1 MNKILL
7 ITFGLTILLVSC
19 KQKET
24 EKTEIPEQ
32 QPTTELKTETQKP
45 IKEIATPEQYFENDS
60 LRILLES
67 DLERI
72 SLNPK
77 FYLKTEPR
85 INTHNETIT
94 DTIKT
99 QTFAKTVIYSY
110 QATDKEWIY
119 AAKIRSSEF
128 RFLKTIKI
136 GVQKKALEN
145 ILKSELE
152 TDLIKIGDLE
162 NTSVFIFTF
171 ENDTLKTI
179 DYQGWAD

>member
-1 MNKILL
+1 MKRHLLTSILIL
-7 ITFGLTILLVSC
+7 ILIVSC
-19 KQKET
+19 KQKE
-24 EKTEIPEQ
+24 EKNAESIEQKPTIELKAEPKKQIEEIP
-32 QPTTELKTETQKP
+32 
-45 IKEIATPEQYFENDS
+45 IPEQYFENDS

-67 DLERI
+67 DLEKLA
-72 SLNPK
+72 LNPK
-77 FYLKTEPR
+77 FDLETEPK

-99 QTFAKTVIYSY
+99 QTFNKTKIYSY
-110 QATDKEWIY
+110 QAKDKEWIY

-128 RFLKTIKI
+128 KFLETIKI
-136 GVQKKALEN
+136 GVHKKTLEN

>member
-1 MNKILL
+1 M
-7 ITFGLTILLVSC
+7 VSC

-24 EKTEIPEQ
+24 EQIEIPKQ
-32 QPTTELKTETQKP
+32 KPTIELKAETEKIVEEFP
-45 IKEIATPEQYFENDS
+45 ILEKYFENDS

-67 DLERI
+67 DLEKLTQ
-72 SLNPK
+72 SPK
-77 FYLKTEPR
+77 FDLKTEPR

-99 QTFAKTVIYSY
+99 QTYDKTKIYSY
-110 QATDKEWIY
+110 KAKDKEWVY

-128 RFLKTIKI
+128 KFLESIKI
-136 GVQKKALEN
+136 GVNKKALEN

-179 DYQGWAD
+179 DYQGWVD